1 MARDQPGLPIVLIAA
16 IPVVA
21 VRLGVGF
28 LRFQARRKRG
38 VQRFRETLV
47 RSGMPREQAGRLA
60 QSYHDAGSLRKVLRA
75 AGAT

>member
-1 MARDQPGLPIVLIAA
+1 MARNGPGLPVVLIAV

-38 VQRFRETLV
+38 VNSFRETLV
-47 RSGMPREQAGRLA
+47 RNGMPREQASRLA
-60 QSYHDAGSLRKVLRA
+60 QSYHDAGSIRNVLRA
-75 AGAT
+75 A